1 MNIRIGSR
9 GSALA
14 LSQTTAVVSLLQ
26 AAYPGA
32 DIPLTTITTTG
43 DRLTDVPLSVAARQD
58 AGLFTSAL
66 EHALLDAQID
76 IAVHSLKDMLIE
88 LTPGLVIAAIPVR
101 ENPSDVI
108 VSRRGHTL
116 SELPH
121 GATVGSSSRRRTA
134 QLLRLRPDLNVI
146 DLRGNVDTR
155 LRKVFDPAGPYD
167 AIVLA
172 YAGLSRLGRLDAI
185 SEVLPIETF
194 LTAPGQGALAIQT
207 RDDSYWLSLL
217 APLNHRDTAEAVAAE
232 RAFLSG
238 LGGGCTLPVGAYGIV
253 GGSRLNLSAE
263 VLTPDG
269 RNRIFVE
276 GTFDRGDPSHAGLT
290 LARQALAQGAAA
302 FLEQES

>member
-1 MNIRIGSR
+1 MNIRIGTR

-14 LSQTTAVVSLLQ
+14 LKQTADVAALLQ
-26 AAYPGA
+26 VAYPDA
-32 DIPLTTITTTG
+32 EISLHTITTTG

-66 EHALLDAQID
+66 ERALLDGQVD
-76 IAVHSLKDMLIE
+76 LAVHSLKDMLIE
-88 LTPGLVIAAIPVR
+88 LTPGLAIPAIPVR

-108 VSRRGHTL
+108 VSRLGRPL
-116 SELPH
+116 SALPH
-121 GATVGSSSRRRTA
+121 GAVVGSSSRRRTA
-134 QLLRLRPDLNVI
+134 QLLRLRPDVNVI

-155 LRKVFDPAGPYD
+155 LRKVFDPGGPYD

-172 YAGLSRLGRLDAI
+172 YAGLSRLGRLDAVTEI
-185 SEVLPIETF
+185 LPIETF

-207 RDDSYWLSLL
+207 RDDPFWLSLL
-217 APLNHRDTAEAVAAE
+217 APLNHSDTADAVTAE

-238 LGGGCTLPVGAYGIV
+238 LGGGCTLPVGAYAIV
-253 GGSRLNLSAE
+253 GGGRLNLSAE

-269 RNRIFVE
+269 GSRIFVE
-276 GTFDRGDPSHAGLT
+276 GTFDRSDPSHAGLT

-302 FLEQES
+302 FLERES